1 MKVIEVPI
9 EQIKPYE
16 NNPRINDDAIHETA
30 NSIKEFGW
38 QQPIVVDKDN
48 VIIVG
53 HTRLKAAK
61 QLGLTK
67 VPVVIADKL
76 SDEQVKAYRLADN
89 KVGELA
95 DWDLELLDLEL
106 NDITELDM
114 SGFGFDF
121 VNKRDDEN
129 DKPTFDDSY
138 SQKVNSINYEP
149 NGEKPKVSDLA
160 DTSKYLELVDRINAS
175 KLPKEVQEFLKL
187 GASRFIKFDFAKIA
201 DFYAHSDKNI
211 QTEFEEQLLVII
223 DYDKAIEKG
232 IAQFNLGIRDEEMEQ
247 IGVSDER
254 FK

>member
-16 NNPRINDDAIHETA
+16 NNPRINDDAVHETA

-38 QQPIVVDKDN
+38 QQPIVVDKN
-48 VIIVG
+48 NMIIVG

-89 KVGELA
+89 KTGELA

-114 SGFGFDF
+114 TDFGFDD
-121 VNKRDDEN
+121 VMEGAEDEIIE
-129 DKPTFDDSY
+129 DEFDEE
-138 SQKVNSINYEP
+138 VPEEP
-149 NGEKPKVSDLA
+149 KA
-160 DTSKYLELVDRINAS
+160 
-175 KLPKEVQEFLKL
+175 KL
-187 GASRFIKFDFAKIA
+187 GQIWQLGRHRLMCGDSTDQEQVKTLMGGAESRLA
-201 DFYAHSDKNI
+201 
-211 QTEFEEQLLVII
+211 
-223 DYDKAIEKG
+223 
-232 IAQFNLGIRDEEMEQ
+232 FN
-247 IGVSDER
+247 
-254 FK
+254 